1 MSSQS
6 RSAPLLPTRQERTRP
21 PTRAGTEGGTGY
33 GLRMVELSNGPQ
45 RVVAATGETGLG
57 VVLRDQGRIV
67 GFKLIG
73 RDRLEADGGLDSQS
87 LVDREVREAITVGRL
102 RNELG
107 APAAPAPSVT
117 VAICSKDRWDW
128 VDRLLTSL
136 EPLRAEGAFEVMV
149 IDNASSDDRMRGVC
163 AERDWVRYFHE
174 PLVGLNFARNR
185 AVREAGGEVVA
196 FLDDDVVVD
205 RDWLRGLGRAWA
217 ENPDAGCVTGL
228 VLPMA
233 LQTEAQILFEAGGG
247 FRRGFRPI
255 RNGPERYGDPLYP
268 CGAGRFGAGANMSLR
283 RDLVLRLGGF
293 DEALDTGRPL
303 PGGGD
308 LDIFY
313 RVLRSGATL
322 VYEPQ
327 AAVYHEHRREIAALR
342 RQYYTWGVGF
352 MAFVGKSME
361 SDPAMRGRFRGT
373 IRWWFR
379 YQARRLKDRIRGR
392 EPIPARMI
400 LGEIWGGVVGLCGGY
415 RRSKRRIARIR
426 AEAAPKR
433 GCGAAA

>member
-1 MSSQS
+1 MTSQVV
-6 RSAPLLPTRQERTRP
+6 RP
-21 PTRAGTEGGTGY
+21 AMLVSGRGY
-33 GLRMVELSNGPQ
+33 GLRTLELSDLPPRIVPGPD
-45 RVVAATGETGLG
+45 ESGLG
-57 VVLRDQGRIV
+57 VVLRDRGRIV

-73 RDRLEADGGLDSQS
+73 NEAFATGEGIDPAS
-87 LVDREVREAITVGRL
+87 LVDQEVHEAISVGRL
-102 RNELG
+102 RDEMG
-107 APAAPAPSVT
+107 EPPMPAPSVT

-136 EPLRAEGAFEVMV
+136 GPLRAEGDFDVLV
-149 IDNASSDDRMRGVC
+149 IENASSDDRMRGVC

-185 AVREAGGEVVA
+185 AMREARGEVVA

-205 RDWLRGLGRAWA
+205 RDWFRGLRRAWA

-233 LQTEAQILFEAGGG
+233 LETDAQILFEAGGG

-255 RNGPERYGDPLYP
+255 RYGAERYGDHLYP

-283 RDLVLRLGGF
+283 RELVLRLGGF

-313 RVLRSGATL
+313 RVLRAGATL

-327 AAVYHEHRREIAALR
+327 AAVYHEHRRDMAVLR

-352 MAFVGKSME
+352 MAFVVKSMA
-361 SDPAMRGRFRGT
+361 SDPPMRGRFRRM
-373 IRWWFR
+373 ILWWFR
-379 YQARRLKDRIRGR
+379 YQARRLKGRVRGY
-392 EPIPARMI
+392 EPIPAPMI
-400 LGEIWGGVVGLCGGY
+400 LGEIWGGVVGLCGEY
-415 RRSKRRIARIR
+415 RRSQRRIALIR
-426 AEAAPKR
+426 AAAGR
-433 GCGAAA
+433 ECGAAA

>member
-1 MSSQS
+1 M
-6 RSAPLLPTRQERTRP
+6 
-21 PTRAGTEGGTGY
+21 GY
-33 GLRMVELSNGPQ
+33 GLRTLELTDLPPRIVPGPD
-45 RVVAATGETGLG
+45 ESGLG
-57 VVLRDQGRIV
+57 VILRDRGRIV
-67 GFKLIG
+67 GFKLLGKKNFATHEGI
-73 RDRLEADGGLDSQS
+73 DPAS
-87 LVDREVREAITVGRL
+87 LIDREVREAISVRRL
-102 RNELG
+102 RDEMNE
-107 APAAPAPSVT
+107 PPTPAPSVT

-136 EPLRAEGAFEVMV
+136 ASLRAECDFDVLV
-149 IDNASSDDRMRGVC
+149 IDNASSDERMRGVC
-163 AERDWVRYFHE
+163 VKRDWVRYFHE

-185 AVREAGGEVVA
+185 AMREASGEVVA

-205 RDWLRGLGRAWA
+205 REWFQGLHRAWA

-233 LQTEAQILFEAGGG
+233 LETAAQILFEAGGG

-255 RNGPERYGDPLYP
+255 RYGAENYGDHLHP

-283 RDLVLRLGGF
+283 RELVLRLGGF

-327 AAVYHEHRREIAALR
+327 AAVYHEHRRDMSVLR

-352 MAFVGKSME
+352 MAFVVKSMAT
-361 SDPAMRGRFRGT
+361 DIPMRGRFRRM

-379 YQARRLKDRIRGR
+379 YQVRRLKDRVRGR
-392 EPIPARMI
+392 EPIPATMV
-400 LGEIWGGVVGLCGGY
+400 LGEIWGGVVGLSGEY
-415 RRSKRRIARIR
+415 RRSQRRIARIR
-426 AEAAPKR
+426 AAAGRER
-433 GCGAAA
+433 GCGTSA

>member
-1 MSSQS
+1 M
-6 RSAPLLPTRQERTRP
+6 
-21 PTRAGTEGGTGY
+21 GY
-33 GLRMVELSNGPQ
+33 GLRTLDLCDLPP
-45 RVVAATGETGLG
+45 RVTPDPGESGLG
-57 VVLRDQGRIV
+57 VILRDRGRIV
-67 GFKLIG
+67 GFKLIDEKAFAAG
-73 RDRLEADGGLDSQS
+73 EGIEPARLI
-87 LVDREVREAITVGRL
+87 DREVREAVTIRRL
-102 RNELG
+102 RDEMG
-107 APAAPAPSVT
+107 APAASAPSIT

-136 EPLRAEGAFEVMV
+136 GPLRMEGEFDVVV
-149 IDNASSDDRMRGVC
+149 IDNASSDDRMREVC
-163 AERDWVRYFHE
+163 GKRDWVRYFHE

-185 AVREAGGEVVA
+185 AIREARGEVVA
-196 FLDDDVVVD
+196 FLDDDVIVD
-205 RDWLRGLGRAWA
+205 SDWLKGLRRAWA

-233 LQTEAQILFEAGGG
+233 LETEAQILFEAGGG

-255 RNGPERYGDPLYP
+255 RYGAERYGDQLYP

-283 RDLVLRLGGF
+283 RDLVRRLGGF

-313 RVLRSGATL
+313 RVLRAGATL

-327 AAVYHEHRREIAALR
+327 AAVYHEHRRDMAVLR

-352 MAFVGKSME
+352 MAFVAKSMA
-361 SDPAMRGRFRGT
+361 SDPAMRGRFRST

-379 YQARRLKDRIRGR
+379 YQARRLKARARGR
-392 EPIPARMI
+392 EPIPAPMI
-400 LGEIWGGVVGLCGGY
+400 LGEIWGGVVGLCGEYG
-415 RRSKRRIARIR
+415 RSKRRIARIR
-426 AEAAPKR
+426 AAAGQGR
-433 GCGAAA
+433 EYGAAA

>member
-1 MSSQS
+1 M
-6 RSAPLLPTRQERTRP
+6 
-21 PTRAGTEGGTGY
+21 GY
-33 GLRMVELSNGPQ
+33 GLRTLELSDLPPRIVPG
-45 RVVAATGETGLG
+45 TDESGLG
-57 VVLRDQGRIV
+57 VVLRDRGQIV

-73 RDRLEADGGLDSQS
+73 KEVFATGEGIDPAS
-87 LVDREVREAITVGRL
+87 LIDREVREAISVRRL
-102 RNELG
+102 RDEMG
-107 APAAPAPSVT
+107 EPPTPAPSVT

-128 VDRLLTSL
+128 VDRILTSL
-136 EPLRAEGAFEVMV
+136 APLRAEGDFDVLV

-163 AERDWVRYFHE
+163 AERDWVRYVHE

-185 AVREAGGEVVA
+185 AMREARGEVVA
-196 FLDDDVVVD
+196 FLDDDVVID
-205 RDWLRGLGRAWA
+205 RDWLRGLRRAWA

-233 LQTEAQILFEAGGG
+233 LETDAQILFEAGGG

-255 RNGPERYGDPLYP
+255 RYGAERYGDQLYP

-283 RDLVLRLGGF
+283 RELVLSLGGF

-313 RVLRSGATL
+313 RVLRAGATL

-327 AAVYHEHRREIAALR
+327 AAVYHEHRRDMAVLR

-352 MAFVGKSME
+352 MAFVMKSMA
-361 SDPAMRGRFRGT
+361 SDPPMRGRFRRT
-373 IRWWFR
+373 IGWWFR
-379 YQARRLKDRIRGR
+379 YQARRLKGRVRGR
-392 EPIPARMI
+392 EPIPAPMI
-400 LGEIWGGVVGLCGGY
+400 LGEIWGGVIGLCGEY
-415 RRSKRRIARIR
+415 RRSQRRIARIR
-426 AEAAPKR
+426 AAAARGR
-433 GCGAAA
+433 GCGASA

>member
-1 MSSQS
+1 M
-6 RSAPLLPTRQERTRP
+6 
-21 PTRAGTEGGTGY
+21 GY
-33 GLRMVELSNGPQ
+33 GLCTLELSDLPQ
-45 RVVAATGETGLG
+45 RIAPDPDESGLG
-57 VVLRDQGRIV
+57 VILRDRGRIV
-67 GFKLIG
+67 GFKMVGKDAFGKSAGMDPG
-73 RDRLEADGGLDSQS
+73 R
-87 LVDREVREAITVGRL
+87 LVDQKVRDAIAIGRL
-102 RNELG
+102 RDEMG
-107 APAAPAPSVT
+107 PPSAPPPNIT

-136 EPLRAEGAFEVMV
+136 ASLRKEDAFEVVV
-149 IDNASSDDRMRGVC
+149 IDNASSDDRMRRVC
-163 AERDWVRYFHE
+163 AERDWVRYFFE

-185 AVREAGGEVVA
+185 AMREARGEVVA

-205 RDWLRGLGRAWA
+205 RDWLRGLRRAWA

-233 LQTEAQILFEAGGG
+233 LETEAQILFEAGGG

-255 RNGPERYGDPLYP
+255 RYRAERYRTPHYP
-268 CGAGRFGAGANMSLR
+268 CGAGHFGAGANMSLR
-283 RDLVLRLGGF
+283 RELVQRLGGF

-313 RVLRSGATL
+313 RVLRAGATL

-352 MAFVGKSME
+352 MAYVSKSMQA
-361 SDPAMRGRFRGT
+361 DPAMRPRFRG
-373 IRWWFR
+373 IIGWWFR
-379 YQARRLKDRIRGR
+379 YQLRRLKARARGR
-392 EPIPARMI
+392 EPIPPRMI
-400 LGEIWGGVVGLCGGY
+400 LGEIWGGIVGLSGEY

-426 AEAAPKR
+426 ASVTQ
-433 GCGAAA
+433 GHGVGATP

>member
-1 MSSQS
+1 MNSQS
-6 RSAPLLPTRQERTRP
+6 RSAPLLPARQERTRP
-21 PTRAGTEGGTGY
+21 PTMAGTEDGTGY
-33 GLRMVELSNGPQ
+33 GLRTVELSNGPQ

-73 RDRLEADGGLDSQS
+73 RDRLEADGGLDAQN
-87 LVDREVREAITVGRL
+87 LVDREVREAIAVGRL

-136 EPLRAEGAFEVMV
+136 APLRAEGAFEVVV
-149 IDNASSDDRMRGVC
+149 IDNASSDDRMREVC
-163 AERDWVRYFHE
+163 AERNWVRYFHE

-185 AVREAGGEVVA
+185 AMREAGGEVVA

-205 RDWLRGLGRAWA
+205 RDWLKGLRRAWA

-233 LQTEAQILFEAGGG
+233 LETEAQILFEAGGG

-255 RNGPERYGDPLYP
+255 RYGAERYRATHYP
-268 CGAGRFGAGANMSLR
+268 CGAGHFGAGANMSLR
-283 RDLVLRLGGF
+283 RDLVQRLGGF

-313 RVLRSGATL
+313 RVLRAGATL

-327 AAVYHEHRREIAALR
+327 AAVYHEHRRDMAVLR

-352 MAFVGKSME
+352 MAYVTKSMAA
-361 SDPAMRGRFRGT
+361 DPAMQTQFRGM
-373 IRWWFR
+373 IGWWAR
-379 YQARRLKDRIRGR
+379 YQIRRLKARARGR
-392 EPIPARMI
+392 SPIPARMI
-400 LGEIWGGVVGLCGGY
+400 LGEIWGGVVGLCGEY
-415 RRSKRRIARIR
+415 RRSRRRVARIR
-426 AEAAPKR
+426 AAA
-433 GCGAAA
+433 GQEQESVA

>member
-1 MSSQS
+1 M
-6 RSAPLLPTRQERTRP
+6 
-21 PTRAGTEGGTGY
+21 GY
-33 GLRMVELSNGPQ
+33 GLRTLELSDLPP
-45 RVVAATGETGLG
+45 RVVPGPDESGIG
-57 VVLRDQGRIV
+57 VVLRDRGRIV

-73 RDRLEADGGLDSQS
+73 KEAFATGEGINPVS
-87 LVDREVREAITVGRL
+87 LIDREIREAISVRRL
-102 RNELG
+102 RDEMG
-107 APAAPAPSVT
+107 EPQAPAPSIT

-136 EPLRAEGAFEVMV
+136 APLRAEGDFDVLV
-149 IDNASSDDRMRGVC
+149 VDNASSDDRMREVC
-163 AERDWVRYFHE
+163 AERDWVRYFYE

-185 AVREAGGEVVA
+185 AMREACGEVVA

-205 RDWLRGLGRAWA
+205 RDWLRGLRRAWA

-233 LQTEAQILFEAGGG
+233 LETDAQILFEAGGG

-255 RNGPERYGDPLYP
+255 RYGAERYGDRLYP

-283 RDLVLRLGGF
+283 RELVLRLGGF

-313 RVLRSGATL
+313 RVLRAGSTL

-327 AAVYHEHRREIAALR
+327 TAVYHEHRRDMAVLR

-352 MAFVGKSME
+352 MAFVMKSME
-361 SDPAMRGRFRGT
+361 ADPPMRGRFRRMIG
-373 IRWWFR
+373 WWFR
-379 YQARRLKDRIRGR
+379 DQARRLKGRVRGR
-392 EPIPARMI
+392 EPIPTAMI
-400 LGEIWGGVVGLCGGY
+400 LGEIWGGVVGLCGEY
-415 RRSKRRIARIR
+415 RRSQRRIAGIR
-426 AEAAPKR
+426 AAAGR
-433 GCGAAA
+433 GCGASA